1 MFTLFVGSIAAFNQ
15 IMMFAMALFFAAL
28 GGVVLGNALYW
39 WVRARR
45 IKGELIGVR
54 QAGGSFHSVF
64 RYSLEGQSYEAT
76 SDQGSTTLQGR
87 ETGAIVPLLII
98 PGNFTVAEEAR
109 SHVWTLVGAL
119 SAALGAWLF
128 HVAVRLYPVGPMTW
142 VAGGLLALYF
152 GVKIYRL
159 AQKERNAPARPT
171 PRAAVQPVQC
181 IEDLKAQ
188 PERRAEA
195 ERNQALQRRWAP
207 VLLVVGVTLL
217 GLSYYLGH
225 NLVHLETTGLR
236 APGIVQ
242 SLERSAP
249 DSHGST
255 YHPVVS
261 FVTRGGDAIRFR
273 DATGS
278 NPPAYRVGDHVTVL
292 YLENDSESTTIDRG
306 IWNWLIPALVLLF
319 GGLLCIISVPALAR
333 K

>member
-1 MFTLFVGSIAAFNQ
+1 VFTLFVGGIAAFKQ
-15 IMMFAMALFFAAL
+15 IMMFVMALFFAAL

-39 WVRARR
+39 WARARR
-45 IKGELIGVR
+45 IQGELIGVR
-54 QAGGSFHSVF
+54 QDGGYFHSVF
-64 RYSLEGQSYEAT
+64 RYSLAGQSYEAT
-76 SDQGSTTLQGR
+76 SDQGSTSLPGPD
-87 ETGAIVPLLII
+87 TGAIVPLLII
-98 PGNFTVAEEAR
+98 PGNFAVAEEAR

-142 VAGGLLALYF
+142 AAGGLLALYF
-152 GVKIYRL
+152 GVKLYRL
-159 AQKERNAPARPT
+159 AQKERNAR
-171 PRAAVQPVQC
+171 PRADAQPLQC

-225 NLVHLETTGLR
+225 NLVHLETAGLR

-242 SLERSAP
+242 SLERSARGRR
-249 DSHGST
+249 GST

-306 IWNWLIPALVLLF
+306 VWNWLIPALMLLF
-319 GGLLCIISVPALAR
+319 GGLLSIISVRALAR